1 MKHDACATLVFLVN
15 NNAQEAARE
24 DQMLHLMAFVGEQW
38 HDSSHELLA
47 DAQQHHAHRFCQ
59 LLDAAADLQADFM
72 VAVITTVLK
81 NLGDLS
87 SIWCNGL
94 QEVPIRQST
103 SDLACFML
111 IRQSTSDLLRL
122 MLVKAS
128 MQISKL
134 RHNRCQSM
142 LQQDKKRKVYA
153 SQRS

>member
-1 MKHDACATLVFLVN
+1 VKHDACATLVFLVN

-72 VAVITTVLK
+72 VAVITTVPK
-81 NLGDLS
+81 NLSDLS
-87 SIWCNGL
+87 SIWCNSL
-94 QEVPIRQST
+94 QDV
-103 SDLACFML
+103 L
-111 IRQSTSDLLRL
+111 IRQSTPDLSCL
-122 MLVKAS
+122 MLIMAAV
-128 MQISKL
+128 QISKL
-134 RHNRCQSM
+134 RQNRCQSM
-142 LQQDKKRKVYA
+142 LKKEKKSTIYA